1 MITAFFF
8 FINVMMET
16 VLLSGIGEIKVRRG
30 VNIKYL
36 RIRMAPGRGIWVS
49 VPPRVS
55 RTQVERF
62 LEANRDWVL
71 QNQKQLEIYE
81 RDTGV
86 GLRIGAEIKTK
97 FHLLKIVGTDELK
110 PTYRK
115 EGEIILLFIPK
126 QIEFKRIEKLVQQ
139 FLLEIYTFESRSY
152 LPERV
157 KCLAANSGF
166 SYKKITLRNNTS
178 IWGSCSA
185 DDHISLNIKLMKLPD
200 AIIDYV
206 ILHELCH
213 TIEKNHSLNF
223 WKLMESVCP
232 DYVVLRKQLRKYN
245 TRL

>member
-1 MITAFFF
+1 
-8 FINVMMET
+8 MME
-16 VLLSGIGEIKVRRG
+16 VIRLSGIGEIKVRRG
-30 VNIKYL
+30 ANIKYL

-55 RTQVERF
+55 RKQVEQF
-62 LEANRDWVL
+62 LEANRDWIL
-71 QNQKQLEIYE
+71 QNHKQLEIYE

-110 PTYRK
+110 LTYRK
-115 EGEIILLFIPK
+115 EGEIIVLSIPNH
-126 QIEFKRIEKLVQQ
+126 IEFRRIEKIVQQ
-139 FLLEIYTFESRSY
+139 FLLEIYMLESRSF

-157 KCLAANSGF
+157 KQLSTKSGLL
-166 SYKKITLRNNTS
+166 YKKLTLRNNIS

-232 DYVVLRKQLRKYN
+232 DYLVLRKQLRTYN